1 MHSVHGHT
9 IRPYLYSKGFLFINR
24 FYRKASVFV
33 RSLVLF
39 CLLALQAPLALA
51 WHGVVDKVIDG
62 DSLRIRHESGR
73 VYDVRLYGVD
83 APELPQTN
91 GHEARDAARKLVNGK
106 AVEVQ
111 VINVDPNG
119 TTIAVV
125 SINDQYS
132 LQAFLVGSGLAWVYD
147 GHCDLKICNQWR
159 SMQQQAKAANRGLWI
174 DPHPVPPWK
183 WREQSHATTK
193 PVVKKRRTV
202 QRKKTTVRKKAP
214 ADISAEMQND

>member
-91 GHEARDAARKLVNGK
+91 GHEARDAARKLVDGK
-106 AVEVQ
+106 AVE
-111 VINVDPNG
+111 
-119 TTIAVV
+119 AVV

>member
-51 WHGVVDKVIDG
+51 WHDVVDKVIDG

-91 GHEARDAARKLVNGK
+91 GHEARDAARKLVDGK